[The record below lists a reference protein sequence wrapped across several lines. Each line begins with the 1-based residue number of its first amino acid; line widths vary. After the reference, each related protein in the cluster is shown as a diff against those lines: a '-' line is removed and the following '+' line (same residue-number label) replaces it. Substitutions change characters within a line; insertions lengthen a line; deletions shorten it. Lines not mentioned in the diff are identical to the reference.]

1 MTRIQNN
8 SMSFEEF
15 LKETLPGLG
24 LKRGYFK
31 KKSIKRRMVKRLE
44 YLGIDSFKEYKE
56 LLEKSSKEKREIY
69 KIFTITI
76 SRLFRD
82 ADLFEYLKE
91 EVFPLLL
98 KRDKGE
104 YKIWSVGC
112 SCGEEV
118 YSIKIVWEEFLK
130 KRDKAKNNKLI
141 IYATDVNEICLN
153 KAKKAEY
160 RKSSLEEIPP
170 EMVNHYFI
178 NREGLY
184 MINQF
189 ARDNIEF
196 FVHNIILDDP
206 IKEMDMIFCRN
217 SVFTYF
223 TLKYQE
229 EALKKIYDNLA
240 DNGFLVIGHK
250 EKLPG
255 ISQDMFKPFWSKGC
269 LYKKI
274 NLICEK

>member
-1 MTRIQNN
+1 
-8 SMSFEEF
+8 MSFEEF
-15 LKETLPGLG
+15 LKETLPHLG

-130 KRDKAKNNKLI
+130 KIGKAKNNKLI

-229 EALKKIYDNLA
+229 EALKKIYDSLA

-255 ISQDMFKPFWSKGC
+255 ISEDMLKPFWSKGC

>member
-56 LLEKSSKEKREIY
+56 LLEKSSEEKREIY

-104 YKIWSVGC
+104 YRIWSVGC

-130 KRDKAKNNKLI
+130 TIGKAKNNKLI

-160 RKSSLEEIPP
+160 RKSSLEEVPP

-196 FVHNIILDDP
+196 FVHNFILDDP

-229 EALKKIYDNLA
+229 EALKKIYDSLA

-255 ISQDMFKPFWSKGC
+255 ISHDMFKPFWSKGC